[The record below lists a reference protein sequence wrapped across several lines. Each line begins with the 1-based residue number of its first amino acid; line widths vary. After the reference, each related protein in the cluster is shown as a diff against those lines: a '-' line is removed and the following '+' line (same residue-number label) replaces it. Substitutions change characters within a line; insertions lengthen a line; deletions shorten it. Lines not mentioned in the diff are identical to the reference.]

1 MTTNSQLIMRIQNS
15 FKTPSKLTTINLG
28 GSIELE
34 KLKKLREEN
43 RQATISPIRTYKTQ
57 ASMKENF
64 LEYRK
69 IKENNI
75 EDNLAKISAPKTL
88 EKFYERRITSNQDNI
103 IHLKENNKKN
113 MPIKIDKSNQV
124 NLNSESDK
132 GLILFFNTEN
142 SEIKLK
148 NGKIGEMNF

>member
-75 EDNLAKISAPKTL
+75 EDNLAKTSAPKTL